1 VCLSLFRLNKIPSAQ
16 PPRSISILRPLWEW
30 NSTFVTIVAFI
41 LQDIARTIVL
51 VASLRVIWGVRN
63 LSKPDTDESSNA
75 YELKKRTQFLW
86 RTLLSLVLLECV
98 EMCVKFFEVETI
110 CNAPYVTQMREK
122 RHPNMTAAELKNAQD
137 KCMLISDLYDYVF
150 ELITIVLLIY
160 LTYIVHSYGRSIKTT
175 STTDDKQQVVDG
187 TEAVV
192 IGQVVNADEAD
203 I

>member
-1 VCLSLFRLNKIPSAQ
+1 
-16 PPRSISILRPLWEW
+16 
-30 NSTFVTIVAFI
+30 
-41 LQDIARTIVL
+41 
-51 VASLRVIWGVRN
+51 
-63 LSKPDTDESSNA
+63 
-75 YELKKRTQFLW
+75 
-86 RTLLSLVLLECV
+86 
-98 EMCVKFFEVETI
+98 
-110 CNAPYVTQMREK
+110 MREK